1 MQEFVSVTELAE
13 AWHKQRTHYADYKK
27 AAMLFIVI
35 DLTAKVTPQ
44 RAVAELEGL
53 RFKRTEHRMKRYS
66 RGASIAEAVHD
77 GPLRVMRMAPA
88 ASLAEADPPAILLDR
103 RWTTIADFPWTT
115 HMDTESM
122 LLQHTTHVT
131 HRVTLVCETGTS
143 GSGADSVRIEWDFAS
158 GKKGSDDHAERVDW
172 LMERLSP
179 GAPAASLTLTRLLRL
194 HKAASQSSAND
205 EVPGPEEADV
215 RCQDACDP
223 CCDTEGSETG
233 ENAEGAFEGSEDGD
247 PEDLGAGGPGGPGP

>member
-1 MQEFVSVTELAE
+1 
-13 AWHKQRTHYADYKK
+13 
-27 AAMLFIVI
+27 MLFVVI

-53 RFKRTEHRMKRYS
+53 RFKRTENRMKRYS

-88 ASLAEADPPAILLDR
+88 AALSAVPDDPAALLLDR

-131 HRVTLVCETGTS
+131 HRVTLVCETGTA
-143 GSGADSVRIEWDFAS
+143 GSAAESVRIEWDFAS

-172 LMERLSP
+172 LLQRLSP

-194 HKAASQSSAND
+194 HKAGAQTHAND
-205 EVPGPEEADV
+205 EVPEPEEADV
-215 RCQDACDP
+215 RCEDARDP
-223 CCDTEGSETG
+223 CLDAEAAEAGETVSEEADERSESG
-233 ENAEGAFEGSEDGD
+233 DSEDMGT
-247 PEDLGAGGPGGPGP
+247 GGGP